1 MSDGMKNEGSRDGS
15 RGTVPLESS
24 FGTFRGNRPKEP
36 SPGSHLVHPIPPTFD
51 KTSRILVLG
60 SFPSPKSRESG
71 YFYGHPQNR
80 FWRII
85 ADLFD
90 EEVPVTVEEK
100 HTLLQKHHIAAW
112 DVIQSCTIKGA
123 SDSSISDVIVN
134 DLRPILEGSE
144 IRQIFVNGKT
154 AYKYFR
160 KYTEPLIGR
169 TAVCL
174 PSTSP
179 ANAAWSLSRLI
190 EAWGVIKEYT
200 E

>member
-1 MSDGMKNEGSRDGS
+1 MAENE
-15 RGTVPLESS
+15 
-24 FGTFRGNRPKEP
+24 K
-36 SPGSHLVHPIPPTFD
+36 LVHPIPPTFD

-90 EEVPVTVEEK
+90 EEVPKTVEEK
-100 HTLLQKHHIAAW
+100 YALLQKHHIAAW

-160 KYTEPLIGR
+160 KYTEPLIGC